1 MELTQ
6 AQIEELQIQA
16 AKAAQLEKEVETLK
30 KNASEQNSYITKLE
44 QSKQKAQEEDP
55 KKGAPASLQLDP
67 KLDRIFQHAERSFLR
82 ELTKEA
88 EAALIL
94 QVGQA
99 VYDAVKTDFEDF
111 LNKNLKTSN
120 AELSYVLSAFDLVLG
135 RAIKN
140 KEHAVHKAFSVDPTK
155 QTQPI
160 NTQRTPNQKVSTM
173 TPDDRVAGQ
182 LGNPNPNTQGETPRN
197 TREAWKNFA
206 ARVK

>member
-160 NTQRTPNQKVSTM
+160 NNQRTPNQKVSTM